1 MRYSYGILDRRRILL
16 YKPQLFLG
24 DDDVLVFPTREFH
37 KWHGNV
43 KEYLDGLYQIHKMSG
58 QVERPVSLDMNEFN
72 LAVAVLNSITEE
84 LEQLF
89 DSDNPANLSYHYV
102 SNLDDRYKKMIGNS
116 YTTDMKRCDTKIH
129 LTPRITPWLKHQHKM
144 EIVDQIA
151 MDFAKTHRSKK
162 FKKEE
167 F

>member
-102 SNLDDRYKKMIGNS
+102 SNLDERYKKMIGNS
-116 YTTDMKRCDTKIH
+116 
-129 LTPRITPWLKHQHKM
+129 
-144 EIVDQIA
+144 
-151 MDFAKTHRSKK
+151 
-162 FKKEE
+162 
-167 F
+167 